1 MRAKKKPEAV
11 ADPQSA
17 PDHRSGSV
25 QLYGFKDGP
34 IKSMEGVNDPVF
46 DLLMF
51 GRSLY
56 KSGIVDSIQDGIE
69 GAFKMVSKNPKYSIK
84 QLMDRLPATIG
95 ASVAGE
101 GLEGLL
107 FGDDSEDQEQ

>member
-1 MRAKKKPEAV
+1 MKAKKRPV
-11 ADPQSA
+11 SIADPKEA
-17 PDHRSGSV
+17 PDYRSASM
-25 QLYGFKDGP
+25 QLYGFEDGP

-56 KSGIVDSIQDGIE
+56 NSGVVDSIQDGIE

-84 QLMDRLPATIG
+84 QLMDRLPNTVG
-95 ASVAGE
+95 AFVAGE
-101 GLEGLL
+101 SLEDML
-107 FGDDSEDQEQ
+107 FNDEEE

>member
-1 MRAKKKPEAV
+1 MRAKKKPEAS
-11 ADPQSA
+11 ANPQSA
-17 PDHRSGSV
+17 PDHRSASM
-25 QLYGFKDGP
+25 QMYGFEDGP
-34 IKSMEGVNDPVF
+34 IKSMEGVNDPMF

-51 GRSLY
+51 GQSLY

-84 QLMDRLPATIG
+84 QLMDRIPATVG
-95 ASVAGE
+95 GFVAGE
-101 GLEGLL
+101 ELEGLL